1 MIHEDAVEDR
11 KCGDTEPLCACTDGR
26 GYGSGISKTL
36 QGAGCRPD
44 LYGNGQ
50 CKAISFHNKNTE
62 ALMEIDP
69 GEHPVSM
76 QLFGSE
82 PDLMAEV
89 AKSIEE
95 RPL

>member
-44 LYGNGQ
+44 LYKRRRNFIVDPDGYW
-50 CKAISFHNKNTE
+50 
-62 ALMEIDP
+62 LEILP
-69 GEHPVSM
+69 
-76 QLFGSE
+76 
-82 PDLMAEV
+82 
-89 AKSIEE
+89 
-95 RPL
+95 

>member
-44 LYGNGQ
+44 LYGNG
-50 CKAISFHNKNTE
+50 
-62 ALMEIDP
+62 
-69 GEHPVSM
+69 PVSYTHLDVYKR
-76 QLFGSE
+76 QQENCGSS
-82 PDLMAEV
+82 LKAG
-89 AKSIEE
+89 KSTQKP
-95 RPL
+95 RPVW